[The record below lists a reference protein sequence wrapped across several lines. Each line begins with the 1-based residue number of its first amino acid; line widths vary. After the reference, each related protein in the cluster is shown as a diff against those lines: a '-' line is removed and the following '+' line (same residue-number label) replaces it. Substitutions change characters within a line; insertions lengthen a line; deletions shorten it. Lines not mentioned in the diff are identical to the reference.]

1 MKDTIRQLIQQ
12 ALTQLVNEGVL
23 PEGLTPAIQVENTR
37 DKTHGDFASNIAM
50 MLAKPAG
57 LKPRDLAEKIIAA
70 LPADPQVTKAEIAG
84 PGFIN
89 FFQNTQALAS
99 RLDAA
104 LADAKIGVRKAGP
117 AQRVA
122 IDLSAPNL
130 AKEMHVGHLRSTI
143 IGDGVARVLEF
154 LGDDV
159 IRQNHVGDW
168 GTQFGMLMAYLQ
180 ENPITSNELSD
191 LENFYRAA
199 KKRFDESEEFAD
211 RARGLVVKLQ
221 AGDAECLEL
230 WGRFREIS
238 LSHCQEIYELLN
250 VKLTMADVMGE
261 SAYNDD
267 LINVVND
274 LKAKGLLVESN
285 GAQCVFLEEFKT
297 ADGDPLPVII
307 VKADGGYLYATT
319 DLAAVRYRSGV
330 LKADRALYFVDQ
342 RQALHF
348 QQVFEVARRAG
359 FVTHPM
365 QMEHMGF
372 GTMNGADG
380 RPFKTRDGGTVKLID
395 LLNEA
400 QDRAYNLVKEKNPEL
415 AEADLR
421 NIARVVGIGAVKYAD
436 LSKHRTSDY
445 SFNFELM
452 LNFEGN
458 TAPYLLY
465 AYTRVAGVFRK
476 LGKDF
481 SEVEGQI
488 NLEAP
493 HEQELAAKLAQ
504 FGEVL
509 NSVGEKGTPH
519 ILCTY
524 LYEVAGLFSSF
535 YENCPIL
542 TADDEAQKQS
552 RLRLAALAG
561 RTLKQGLEL
570 LGLETLERIRYQAPA
585 KKPIPGWL
593 WMAIGLTVGAFVVFL
608 MKLDP
613 GKGDDVKRVKQE
625 QQKATKMAEA
635 NKTPPSPT
643 APVKPKYDFYTLL
656 PESEVIV
663 PPDAVPEK
671 TLPTPQPVPT
681 TPVTPAEAAKI
692 DTARAQA
699 ALAGITPPPPP
710 PVATTKAAPVTK
722 FFLQAGSFPK
732 QADADRVRA
741 QIILLGQAV
750 TVESGTVKDATWYRV
765 LVGPFSNREQLTVA
779 QKQLAGAG
787 FSNLL
792 LQQRQSR

>member
-12 ALTQLVNEGVL
+12 ALTRLTADGVL
-23 PEGLTPAIQVENTR
+23 PEGLSPAIQVENAR

-70 LPADPQVTKAEIAG
+70 LPADPQVSKVEIAG
-84 PGFIN
+84 PGFLN

-104 LADAKIGVRKAGP
+104 LADARLGVHKAGP
-117 AQRVA
+117 QQKVV

-143 IGDGVARVLEF
+143 IGDAVARVLEF
-154 LGDDV
+154 LGDEV

-180 ENPITSNELSD
+180 ENPITSDELSD

-199 KKRFDESEEFAD
+199 KKRFDESPEFAD

-221 AGDAECLEL
+221 AGDAECLKL
-230 WGRFREIS
+230 WTRFKDIS
-238 LSHCQEIYELLN
+238 LSHCQKTYELLN

-267 LINVVND
+267 LANVVND

-297 ADGDPLPVII
+297 ADGEPLPVI
-307 VKADGGYLYATT
+307 VQKADGGYLYATT
-319 DLAAVRYRSGV
+319 DLAAVRYRSNV
-330 LKADRALYFVDQ
+330 LHADRALYFVDQ

-359 FVTHPM
+359 FISHPM
-365 QMEHMGF
+365 QTEHMGF

-395 LLNEA
+395 LLTEA
-400 QDRAYNLVKEKNPEL
+400 KERAYTLVKEKNPEL
-415 AEADLR
+415 PEDDLR
-421 NIARVVGIGAVKYAD
+421 AIAKVVGIGAVKYAD

-445 SFNFELM
+445 SFNFDLM

-481 SEVEGQI
+481 SEVDGQI
-488 NLEAP
+488 VLQAQQ
-493 HEQELAAKLAQ
+493 EQDLAARLAQ
-504 FGEVL
+504 FAEIL
-509 NSVGEKGTPH
+509 NNVAEKGTPH
-519 ILCTY
+519 ILCSY
-524 LYEVAGLFSSF
+524 LYDVAGLFSSF

-542 TADDEAQKQS
+542 AADTPEQQQS
-552 RLRLAALAG
+552 RLRLAALTG

-570 LGLETLERIRYQAPA
+570 LGLETLER
-585 KKPIPGWL
+585 
-593 WMAIGLTVGAFVVFL
+593 M
-608 MKLDP
+608 
-613 GKGDDVKRVKQE
+613 
-625 QQKATKMAEA
+625 
-635 NKTPPSPT
+635 
-643 APVKPKYDFYTLL
+643 
-656 PESEVIV
+656 
-663 PPDAVPEK
+663 
-671 TLPTPQPVPT
+671 
-681 TPVTPAEAAKI
+681 
-692 DTARAQA
+692 
-699 ALAGITPPPPP
+699 
-710 PVATTKAAPVTK
+710 
-722 FFLQAGSFPK
+722 
-732 QADADRVRA
+732 
-741 QIILLGQAV
+741 
-750 TVESGTVKDATWYRV
+750 
-765 LVGPFSNREQLTVA
+765 
-779 QKQLAGAG
+779 
-787 FSNLL
+787 
-792 LQQRQSR
+792 